1 MTYLLAEAIGIGSL
15 GAVDRWV
22 VRLVE
27 ITFNPGLKG
36 LREGVNKKKKKLFAE
51 MSTNRGR
58 GN

>member
-36 LREGVNKKKKKLFAE
+36 LREGVNKK
-51 MSTNRGR
+51 N
-58 GN
+58 